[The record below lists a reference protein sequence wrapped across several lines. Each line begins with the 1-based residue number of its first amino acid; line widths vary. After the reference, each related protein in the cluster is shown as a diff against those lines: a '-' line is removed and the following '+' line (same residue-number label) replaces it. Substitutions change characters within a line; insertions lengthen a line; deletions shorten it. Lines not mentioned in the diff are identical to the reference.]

1 MKQEADEIMAA
12 TVAVE
17 GLPPEADGQP
27 YSDAIASVYGL
38 LSEFTHPNQP
48 ALTLSVLDP
57 DWVLQP
63 PVTDRLL
70 GLSVRP
76 LWIGLVVGGKA

>member
-1 MKQEADEIMAA
+1 MKQEADEITAA

-27 YSDAIASVYGL
+27 YSDAIAIVYGL
-38 LSEFTHPNQP
+38 LSEFTHANQP
-48 ALTLSVLDP
+48 ALTLFVLDP

-63 PVTDRLL
+63 PRPHFRRTSVSRSRQLE
-70 GLSVRP
+70 GLAPR
-76 LWIGLVVGGKA
+76 